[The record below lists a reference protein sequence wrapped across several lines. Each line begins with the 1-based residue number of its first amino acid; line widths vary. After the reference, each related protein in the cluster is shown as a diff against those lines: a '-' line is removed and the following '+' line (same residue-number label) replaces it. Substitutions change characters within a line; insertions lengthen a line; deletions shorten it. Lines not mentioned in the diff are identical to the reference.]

1 MSGKNLDLE
10 IPFYIVR
17 EIEETGAEYV
27 EARLHTR
34 EEIGCILKNGQ
45 LEPAIVTSSYGLGV
59 RALFDGTLVFSATN
73 IIDRENAKK
82 VIEETLKKG
91 KNASNLTRNKIKF
104 SREKRIKKKWAA
116 VEHQKLMDK
125 SFEELI
131 KMLRELDNIVLEE
144 KDYIP
149 MRFLELEI
157 SAEKKLFTNSQG
169 TFIEGYVPRLYI
181 GGFLTG
187 LKEGK
192 SVQKTIEFGGSGGWE
207 IITELEVF
215 EKFRKQVQVIKEI
228 LEKGQKTVPGIY
240 DIITGPEVTGI
251 MVHESIGHPFEADR
265 ILGREG
271 AQAGESYLKPTD
283 MGRRIGSE
291 EANISDDPTI
301 PNSYGFYLYDD
312 EGVPARRRKLVVN
325 GVVNEL
331 LHNRATAREFKTKSN
346 GAARANKFDREPIV
360 RMANTYVEPG
370 DYTFEELIKDVK
382 KGIFVN
388 SFMEWNIDDIR
399 WNQRYVGHETYL
411 IENGEI
417 KHPLINPVIEVTTER
432 LWSSLDARGKE
443 IQFWAAT
450 CGKGD
455 PMQGAPVWAG
465 GPYLRFRNLEV
476 KTR

>member
-1 MSGKNLDLE
+1 
-10 IPFYIVR
+10 
-17 EIEETGAEYV
+17 
-27 EARLHTR
+27 
-34 EEIGCILKNGQ
+34 
-45 LEPAIVTSSYGLGV
+45 
-59 RALFDGTLVFSATN
+59 
-73 IIDRENAKK
+73 
-82 VIEETLKKG
+82 
-91 KNASNLTRNKIKF
+91 
-104 SREKRIKKKWAA
+104 
-116 VEHQKLMDK
+116 
-125 SFEELI
+125 
-131 KMLRELDNIVLEE
+131 RELDSIVLEE
-144 KDYIP
+144 KNYIP

-169 TFIEGYVPRLYI
+169 TYIEGYVPRLYV

-187 LKEGK
+187 LGNGK
-192 SVQKTIEFGGSGGWE
+192 SVQKFVEFGASGGWE
-207 IITELEVF
+207 LITELKIF
-215 EKFRKQVQVIKEI
+215 EEFRKQVQVIKGI
-228 LEKGQKTVPGIY
+228 LEKGQKTVPGLY
-240 DIITGPEVTGI
+240 DVITGPEVTGI

-283 MGRRIGSE
+283 IGRRIGSV

-312 EGVPARRRKLVVN
+312 EGIRARKRKLVVN

-370 DYTFEELIKDVK
+370 EYTFDELIKDVK
-382 KGIFVN
+382 RGIFVN

-399 WNQRYVGHETYL
+399 WNQRYVGHEAYL

-417 KHPLINPVIEVTTER
+417 KWPLINPVIEVTTEK

-455 PMQGAPVWAG
+455 PMQGVPVWAG
-465 GPYLRFRNLEV
+465 GPHLRFRNLEV
-476 KTR
+476 KSR

>member
-1 MSGKNLDLE
+1 MSRKNLDLE
-10 IPFYIVR
+10 IPLYVVKK
-17 EIEETGAEYV
+17 IEEAGAEYA
-27 EARLHTR
+27 ETRLHTR

-45 LEPAIVTSSYGLGV
+45 LEPAIVTYSHGLGV
-59 RALFDGTLVFSATN
+59 RALFNGTLVFSATN
-73 IIDRENAKK
+73 IVNRENAKK
-82 VIEETLKKG
+82 LIEETLKKG
-91 KNASNLTRNKIKF
+91 KTASNLTKNKVKF
-104 SREKRIKKKWAA
+104 SRERRLKKKWSAL
-116 VEHQKLMDK
+116 EHQKLVDK
-125 SFEELI
+125 SFEDLT
-131 KMLRELDNIVLEE
+131 KVLRELDNIVLEE

-157 SAEKKLFTNSQG
+157 SVEKKLFTNSQG
-169 TFIEGYVPRLYI
+169 TYIEGYVPRLYI

-187 LKEGK
+187 LKESK
-192 SVQKTIEFGGSGGWE
+192 SVQKVIEFGGSGGWE
-207 IITELEVF
+207 LITKLNVF
-215 EKFRKQVQVIKEI
+215 EEIRKQVQVIKEI
-228 LEKGQKTVPGIY
+228 LEKGQKTVAGVY

-283 MGRRIGSE
+283 LGRQIGSE

-301 PNSYGFYLYDD
+301 PGSYGFYLYDD
-312 EGVPARRRKLVVN
+312 EGVPARKRKLVVN
-325 GVVNEL
+325 GIVNEL

-346 GAARANKFDREPIV
+346 GAARSNKFDREPIV

-370 DYTFEELIKDVK
+370 DYTFDELIKDVK
-382 KGIFVN
+382 RGVLVN

-399 WNQRYVGHETYL
+399 WNQRYVGHESYL

-417 KHPLINPVIEVTTER
+417 KYPLINPVIEVTTER

-455 PMQGAPVWAG
+455 PMQGVPVWAG

>member
-10 IPFYIVR
+10 IPFYVVK
-17 EIEETGAEYV
+17 EIEEAGAEYV
-27 EARLHTR
+27 ETRLHTR
-34 EEIGCILKNGQ
+34 EEIVCILKNGQ
-45 LEPAIVTSSYGLGV
+45 LEPAIISSSYGLGV

-82 VIEETLKKG
+82 LIEETLKKG
-91 KNASNLTRNKIKF
+91 KSASNLTKNKIKF
-104 SREKRIKKKWAA
+104 SRERRIKKKWSA
-116 VEHQKLMDK
+116 EERQKLMDR
-125 SFEELI
+125 SFEDLI
-131 KMLRELDNIVLEE
+131 KILRELDSIVLEE
-144 KDYIP
+144 KNYIP

-169 TFIEGYVPRLYI
+169 TYIEGYVPRLYV

-187 LKEGK
+187 LGNGK
-192 SVQKTIEFGGSGGWE
+192 SVQKFVEFGASGGWE
-207 IITELEVF
+207 LITELKIF
-215 EKFRKQVQVIKEI
+215 EEFRKQVQVIKGI
-228 LEKGQKTVPGIY
+228 LEKGQKTVPGLY
-240 DIITGPEVTGI
+240 DVITGPEVTGI

-283 MGRRIGSE
+283 IGRRIGSV

-312 EGVPARRRKLVVN
+312 EGIRARKRKLVVN

-370 DYTFEELIKDVK
+370 EYTFDELIKDVK
-382 KGIFVN
+382 RGIFVN

-399 WNQRYVGHETYL
+399 WNQRYVGHEAYL

-417 KHPLINPVIEVTTER
+417 KWPLINPVIEVTTEK

-455 PMQGAPVWAG
+455 PMQGVPVWAG
-465 GPYLRFRNLEV
+465 GPHLRFRNLEV
-476 KTR
+476 KSR